1 MLRFHSA
8 ISPKFLHISQQFY
21 CFSFKLFNTF
31 CYNHKIFIIFLPRFT
46 FSQITA
52 QFQYIFFKMFTLCT
66 LPLIIGIISI
76 AFYLLLFSRISFR
89 NFSKLF
95 PHFELLHFCS
105 TAVGISCHALSELA
119 KKKPKEKTLNYMSQ
133 QYLVRFLV
141 HLIKVSLRG
150 SSNWPNRIIDSSKM

>member
-1 MLRFHSA
+1 MYNFPCFFVSLFH
-8 ISPKFLHISQQFY
+8 
-21 CFSFKLFNTF
+21 KLLLSSNTF
-31 CYNHKIFIIFLPRFT
+31 SLKCLLY
-46 FSQITA
+46 
-52 QFQYIFFKMFTLCT
+52 LCT